1 MAGHSKWAN
10 TKHRKARADAAR
22 GKIFT
27 KIAREITV
35 AAKEGGDDIDS
46 NFRLRLAVQKA
57 KENNMPGDNIQ
68 RAIQKGLGGQEGES
82 FEQAI
87 FEGYAAGGVA
97 ILLEVMTDNR
107 NRTVAE
113 IRHIFSR
120 HNGSLGEAGCVA
132 WMFNRKGL
140 IQINKKDIS
149 IDEDDLMLAALE
161 AGAEDVD
168 LDDSGIYNIIT
179 ETDQLQTVRDQIQKQ
194 GIAIDSYELTMLPS
208 NTLNVTDADTAAK
221 IMKLME
227 ALDDHDDVQNVYA
240 NFDIPEELM
249 TETQ

>member
-10 TKHRKARADAAR
+10 TKHRKARVDAAR

-35 AAKEGGDDIDS
+35 AAREGGEDIDA

-57 KENNMPGDNIQ
+57 RENNMPNDNIQ
-68 RAIQKGLGGQEGES
+68 RAIQKGTGGQEGS
-82 FEQAI
+82 SYEQAT
-87 FEGYAAGGVA
+87 FEGYAPGGVA
-97 ILLEVMTDNR
+97 ILLDVMTDNR

-113 IRHIFSR
+113 IRHVLSKHAGNLGESGCVSWMFSR
-120 HNGSLGEAGCVA
+120 
-132 WMFNRKGL
+132 KGF
-140 IQINKKDIS
+140 ITVDKKEVNLE
-149 IDEDDLMLAALE
+149 EDDFMLEVLE
-161 AGAEDVD
+161 AGAEDIE
-168 LDDSGIYNIIT
+168 LDDSDVYNITT
-179 ETDQLQTVRDQIQKQ
+179 ETEQFEEVKGYLQEQ
-194 GIAIDSYELTMLPS
+194 GIKVASSEVTMLPS
-208 NTLNVTDADTAAK
+208 TSIAITEADTAAK

-249 TETQ
+249 V

>member
-10 TKHRKARADAAR
+10 TKHRKARADAAK

-27 KIAREITV
+27 KIAREIMV
-35 AAKEGGDDIDS
+35 AAKEGGDDLDA

-57 KENNMPGDNIQ
+57 KENNMPNDNIN
-68 RAIQKGLGGQEGES
+68 RAIQKGVGGQEGES
-82 FEQAI
+82 FDQAV

-113 IRHIFSR
+113 IRHLFSR
-120 HNGSLGEAGCVA
+120 QNGSLGESGCVA

-140 IQINKKDIS
+140 IRVNQKDTDL
-149 IDEDDLMLAALE
+149 DEDDLMLAALE

-168 LDDSGIYNIIT
+168 LDESGTYNIIT
-179 ETDQLQTVRDQIQKQ
+179 EIEQLQTVKDNIQEQ
-194 GIAIDSYELTMLPS
+194 DITIDSYEVTMLPS
-208 NTLNVTDADTAAK
+208 NILSINDAATAEK
-221 IMKLME
+221 ILKLME

-249 TETQ
+249 AETE

>member
-1 MAGHSKWAN
+1 LAGHSKWAN
-10 TKHRKARADAAR
+10 TKHRKARADAAK
-22 GKIFT
+22 GKVFT

-35 AAKEGGDDIDS
+35 AAKEGGDDIES

-68 RAIQKGLGGQEGES
+68 RAIQKGVGGQEGEN
-82 FEQAI
+82 FEQAVL
-87 FEGYAAGGVA
+87 EGYATGGVA
-97 ILLEVMTDNR
+97 ILLEVMTDNH

-113 IRHIFSR
+113 IRHLFSR
-120 HNGSLGEAGCVA
+120 HNGSLGESGCVA
-132 WMFNRKGL
+132 WMFSRKGL
-140 IQINKKDIS
+140 IQVNQKDAG

-179 ETDQLQTVRDQIQKQ
+179 EIEQLQTVRDQIQEQ
-194 GIAIDSYELTMLPS
+194 GISVDSYELTMLPS
-208 NTLNVTDADTAAK
+208 NTLNITDADTAAK
-221 IMKLME
+221 IIKLME

-249 TETQ
+249 AETQ

>member
-10 TKHRKARADAAR
+10 TKHRKARVDAAK

-35 AAKEGGDDIDS
+35 AAREGGEDLDT
-46 NFRLRLAVQKA
+46 NFRLRLVVQKA
-57 KENNMPGDNIQ
+57 KVNNMPGDNIQ
-68 RAIQKGLGGQEGES
+68 RAIQKGVGGQEGS
-82 FEQAI
+82 NYEQAV

-97 ILLEVMTDNR
+97 ILLDVMTDNR

-120 HNGSLGEAGCVA
+120 HNGSLGESGCVA
-132 WMFNRKGL
+132 WMFSRKGL
-140 IQINKKDIS
+140 LRVNKNDTELV
-149 IDEDDLMLAALE
+149 EDDLMMAALE
-161 AGAEDVD
+161 AGAEDVEF
-168 LDDSGIYNIIT
+168 DDSDTYNITAEI
-179 ETDQLQTVRDQIQKQ
+179 EQFEAVKNHMQEL
-194 GIAIDSYELTMLPS
+194 GIPVASYEVTMLPS
-208 NTLNVTDADTAAK
+208 SSIEIADADMAAS
-221 IMKLME
+221 ILRLME

-249 TETQ
+249 AGT

>member
-10 TKHRKARADAAR
+10 TKHRKARADAAK

-68 RAIQKGLGGQEGES
+68 RAIQKGVGGQEGES
-82 FEQAI
+82 FEQAVL
-87 FEGYAAGGVA
+87 EGYAAGGVA
-97 ILLEVMTDNR
+97 IMLEVMTDNH

-113 IRHIFSR
+113 IRHLFSR
-120 HNGSLGEAGCVA
+120 HNGSLGESGCVA
-132 WMFNRKGL
+132 WMFSRKGL
-140 IQINKKDIS
+140 IRVSQNDAG

-168 LDDSGIYNIIT
+168 LDDSGIYIIIT
-179 ETDQLQTVRDQIQKQ
+179 EIEQLQTVRDQLQEQ
-194 GIAIDSYELTMLPS
+194 GISVDSYELTMLPS
-208 NTLNVTDADTAAK
+208 NTLNIIDADTAAK
-221 IMKLME
+221 IIKLME

-249 TETQ
+249 AETQ

>member
-10 TKHRKARADAAR
+10 TKHRKARVDAQR

-35 AAKEGGDDIDS
+35 AAREGGEDTDA

-57 KENNMPGDNIQ
+57 RENNMPNDNIQ
-68 RAIQKGLGGQEGES
+68 RAIQKGVGSQDGS
-82 FEQAI
+82 NFEQTNY
-87 FEGYAAGGVA
+87 EGYATGGVA
-97 ILLEVMTDNR
+97 VLLEAMTDNK

-120 HNGSLGEAGCVA
+120 HGGSLGESGCVS

-140 IQINKKDIS
+140 ITIAKEELS
-149 IDEDDLMLAALE
+149 LDEDDFMLLALE
-161 AGAEDVD
+161 AGAEDVTSEEED
-168 LDDSGIYNIIT
+168 KYSVLTSI
-179 ETDQLQTVRDQIQKQ
+179 EEFETVRKNLQDE
-194 GIAIDSYELTMLPS
+194 GIAIESFSVTMVPS
-208 NTLNVTDADTAAK
+208 NTIDINEPEAAAK
-221 IMKLME
+221 IIRLME

-240 NFDIPEELM
+240 NFDMPEELM
-249 TETQ
+249 ESS

>member
-10 TKHRKARADAAR
+10 TKHRKARADAAK

-46 NFRLRLAVQKA
+46 NFSLRLAVQKA
-57 KENNMPGDNIQ
+57 KDNNMPADNIQ

-87 FEGYAAGGVA
+87 FEGYAAGGIA

-113 IRHIFSR
+113 IRHLFSR
-120 HNGSLGEAGCVA
+120 HNGSLGESGCVA
-132 WMFNRKGL
+132 WMFSRKGL
-140 IQINKKDIS
+140 IRVNEKDAS
-149 IDEDDLMLAALE
+149 LDEDDLMLAALE
-161 AGAEDVD
+161 AGAEDVE
-168 LDDSGIYNIIT
+168 LEDSGIYNIIT
-179 ETDQLQTVRDQIQKQ
+179 EIDQLQTVRDQIQKQ
-194 GIAIDSYELTMLPS
+194 GIPVDSYELTMLPS
-208 NTLNVTDADTAAK
+208 NTLNITDADTAAK
-221 IMKLME
+221 IVKLME

-249 TETQ
+249 AETQ